1 MKKRI
6 LSVALVVAMAT
17 TMFAGCGKK
26 SDKEVKDAVSGI
38 DVKAIDFK
46 TNQQLTSDKVE
57 LTVWESTGGPDK
69 FIEAAGK
76 CFTNYIQIS
85 QSNTLMLSQEMLTQK
100 SY

>member
-38 DVKAIDFK
+38 DVKAIVCK
-46 TNQQLTSDKVE
+46 TFQLLTSD
-57 LTVWESTGGPDK
+57 
-69 FIEAAGK
+69 
-76 CFTNYIQIS
+76 
-85 QSNTLMLSQEMLTQK
+85 
-100 SY
+100 

>member
-46 TNQQLTSDKVE
+46 TSLLKQQ
-57 LTVWESTGGPDK
+57 ES
-69 FIEAAGK
+69 ASQ
-76 CFTNYIQIS
+76 NYIQIS